1 MGQGPAERGKQ
12 KEVLLSRPP
21 AKRSFMEAET
31 LTAEQAEGV
40 VDELI
45 EAFGPGAYPKVSV
58 TEVAPGTWRI
68 QWRSM
73 EVRTSAMTA
82 DEWRDWLRR
91 RVGSIAPE
99 RLETSEG

>member
-1 MGQGPAERGKQ
+1 MAQAEK
-12 KEVLLSRPP
+12 
-21 AKRSFMEAET
+21 

-45 EAFGPGAYPKVSV
+45 ERFGPGAYPKVSV
-58 TEVAPGTWRI
+58 TEVAQGTWRI
-68 QWRSM
+68 RWRAM
-73 EVRTSAMTA
+73 DVEAPAMTA
-82 DEWRDWLRR
+82 EKWSDWLRE